1 MPKDHADRILR
12 EARASGI
19 NVSGRYYMSGLADKR
34 GHRDPAAWVDSVA
47 DIKKVARERNLTIQ
61 GIVDHKGVAMPP
73 PKRKRLS
80 ARLTNQMMAAER
92 ANNPKASKMK
102 DSDLREMVKDKYG
115 YKRPKA

>member
-34 GHRDPAAWVDSVA
+34 GHRDPAAWVDSVG
-47 DIKKVARERNLTIQ
+47 DIQKVAKERNLSVQ
-61 GIVDHKGVAMPP
+61 GIVEHKGTAMPP

-80 ARLTNQMMAAER
+80 AKLTNQMMAAER
-92 ANNPKASKMK
+92 AKNPGLKMK
-102 DSDLREMVKDKYG
+102 DRDLREMVKEKYG
-115 YKRPKA
+115 YKRPKL